1 MSHKPVPSV
10 TISIIVPLYNEEGSL
25 KVLHQQIREE
35 LTAKELEPY
44 EILFINDGSKD
55 SSLLILKEL
64 QQVDPSIR
72 IINFYRNYGKAAALA
87 TGFQLCKGEYI
98 VTMDADL
105 QDDPKEISRFITM
118 AEEKQLDLISG
129 WKQKRYDSLE
139 KRVPSKLFNYVV
151 SIFGGIRLHDFNC
164 GLKFYR
170 KRVVKCLNH
179 LIYGEMHR
187 FIPLLAYWNGFAVG
201 EMVVQHRPRTFGKS
215 KYGLFRYFHGLIDLL
230 SLTLLNRF
238 RTRPMHIFGALG
250 MLTLFPGII
259 INIIFLLEWIITQE
273 LHVRPIMIIGIS
285 LVTVA
290 IQFFSL
296 GFISDMILQRSARE
310 ITYNFN
316 EL

>member
-1 MSHKPVPSV
+1 M
-10 TISIIVPLYNEEGSL
+10 
-25 KVLHQQIREE
+25 
-35 LTAKELEPY
+35 
-44 EILFINDGSKD
+44 
-55 SSLLILKEL
+55 
-64 QQVDPSIR
+64 
-72 IINFYRNYGKAAALA
+72 
-87 TGFQLCKGEYI
+87 
-98 VTMDADL
+98 
-105 QDDPKEISRFITM
+105 
-118 AEEKQLDLISG
+118 
-129 WKQKRYDSLE
+129 
-139 KRVPSKLFNYVV
+139 
-151 SIFGGIRLHDFNC
+151 
-164 GLKFYR
+164 
-170 KRVVKCLNH
+170 VKCLNH

>member
-55 SSLLILKEL
+55 SSLSILKEL

-201 EMVVQHRPRTFGKS
+201 EMIVQHRPRTFGKS
-215 KYGLFRYFHGLIDLL
+215 KYGLIRYFH
-230 SLTLLNRF
+230 
-238 RTRPMHIFGALG
+238 
-250 MLTLFPGII
+250 
-259 INIIFLLEWIITQE
+259 
-273 LHVRPIMIIGIS
+273 
-285 LVTVA
+285 
-290 IQFFSL
+290 
-296 GFISDMILQRSARE
+296 
-310 ITYNFN
+310 
-316 EL
+316 

>member
-55 SSLLILKEL
+55 SSLSILKEL

-151 SIFGGIRLHDFNC
+151 SIFGGIRLHDFN
-164 GLKFYR
+164 
-170 KRVVKCLNH
+170 
-179 LIYGEMHR
+179 
-187 FIPLLAYWNGFAVG
+187 
-201 EMVVQHRPRTFGKS
+201 
-215 KYGLFRYFHGLIDLL
+215 
-230 SLTLLNRF
+230 
-238 RTRPMHIFGALG
+238 
-250 MLTLFPGII
+250 
-259 INIIFLLEWIITQE
+259 
-273 LHVRPIMIIGIS
+273 
-285 LVTVA
+285 
-290 IQFFSL
+290 
-296 GFISDMILQRSARE
+296 
-310 ITYNFN
+310 
-316 EL
+316 